1 MEKTLVIL
9 AAGMG
14 SRFGGLKQIEPVGPS
29 GEFIVDYSIYDAM
42 KAGFT
47 KVVFIIKKEHYNDFV
62 NTIGKRIGNKI
73 KIEYAFQDPDMLP
86 IKVDIKREKP
96 WGTGHALYCAKE
108 YIDGPFALISADDF
122 YGPHSFE
129 HLSSYLDNEIGIS
142 VIGYKI
148 GETLSEN
155 GEVKRGV
162 ILAENNIITAIK
174 ESKVNK
180 QGQIVTCSPLD
191 GSDAFTLPL
200 DGRASMLMFGFNLDI
215 FPYLEEQLTI
225 FLNTPGFEEKE
236 FFLPTIV
243 DDYIK
248 KGMAKLIDTDDT
260 WMGITYKEDLAYVKD
275 KINNYIKE
283 GIYKNNLWED

>member
-14 SRFGGLKQIEPVGPS
+14 SRFGGLKQIAPVGPS
-29 GEFIVDYSIYDAM
+29 GEFIVDYSIYDAI
-42 KAGFT
+42 KAGFN
-47 KVVFIIKKEHYNDFV
+47 KVVFIIKKEHLTDFES
-62 NTIGKRIGNKI
+62 TIGKRIGNKV
-73 KIEYAFQDPDMLP
+73 KIEYAFQETDMLP
-86 IKVDIKREKP
+86 LKVDVNRTKP
-96 WGTGHALYCAKE
+96 WGTGHALYCAKNN
-108 YIDGPFALISADDF
+108 INGPFALISADDF

-129 HLSSYLDNEIGIS
+129 HLSNYLDNNEGIA

-148 GETLSEN
+148 GQTLSEN

-162 ILAENNIITAIK
+162 ILAKDNIITAIK

-180 QGQIVTCSPLD
+180 TGNIVTCNPLD
-191 GSDAFTLPL
+191 GSSAFTLPL

-215 FPYLEEQLTI
+215 FPYLEGQLTE
-225 FLNTPGFEEKE
+225 FLKTPGFEEKE

-248 KGMAKLIDTDDT
+248 KGMVKLIDTDDT
-260 WMGITYKEDLAYVKD
+260 WMGITYKEDLDYVKS
-275 KINNYIKE
+275 KIKEYIKE
-283 GIYKNNLWED
+283 NVYKNNLWED